1 MLVFKMVVRMSNCY
15 RLPMCDKKWKKKM
28 CVCGGVRGCL
38 HRRDYLAN
46 FSKWKRFIPDT
57 AHTEEGTRLRS
68 SETSVFTLEL
78 LVASPTR
85 SCPLV
90 SRHLAR
96 SRGHTQAHAHTRV
109 RHASSALLS
118 RSPSQ
123 AASLYL
129 APREDAG
136 RRWLCRC
143 HQSPPLAPSVSA
155 DWGPLRFQQVPWSRR
170 SYSRSLGTK
179 PPRLPQLTRAVTF
192 PIVAC

>member
-1 MLVFKMVVRMSNCY
+1 M
-15 RLPMCDKKWKKKM
+15 KKKVCTWG
-28 CVCGGVRGCL
+28 CVWVSSSARLSCQSISP
-38 HRRDYLAN
+38 N
-46 FSKWKRFIPDT
+46 ERFIPDT

-68 SETSVFTLEL
+68 SETSAFTFEF

-118 RSPSQ
+118 PSPSQ

>member
-1 MLVFKMVVRMSNCY
+1 M
-15 RLPMCDKKWKKKM
+15 KKKSVYAGV
-28 CVCGGVRGCL
+28 CVGVFIGAIIL
-38 HRRDYLAN
+38 PVN

-123 AASLYL
+123 TAWLYL

>member
-1 MLVFKMVVRMSNCY
+1 MYVG
-15 RLPMCDKKWKKKM
+15 
-28 CVCGGVRGCL
+28 VCGGVFIAAIIL
-38 HRRDYLAN
+38 PVN
-46 FSKWKRFIPDT
+46 FSKGRRFMPD
-57 AHTEEGTRLRS
+57 AAPTEEGTRLRR

-96 SRGHTQAHAHTRV
+96 SRGHTHAHARTRV

-118 RSPSQ
+118 RSPGQ

-143 HQSPPLAPSVSA
+143 HQPPPLAPSVSA

-179 PPRLPQLTRAVTF
+179 PPRLPQLTQAVTF
-192 PIVAC
+192 PMVAC